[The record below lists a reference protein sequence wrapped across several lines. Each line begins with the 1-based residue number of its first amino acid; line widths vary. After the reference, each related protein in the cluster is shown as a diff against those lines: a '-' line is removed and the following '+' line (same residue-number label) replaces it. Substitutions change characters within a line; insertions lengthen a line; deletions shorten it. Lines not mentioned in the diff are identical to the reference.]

1 LKFEGE
7 NLISKLK
14 KCVPG
19 EKNWS
24 EYESIGVDVFSFL
37 FRDNFKKY
45 LSEEQIENNLKNH
58 RRDLLVN
65 NNPSDLTS
73 FWSDIKRNY
82 NCSAIIIDFKNYSNK
97 LNSTNFFS
105 VSKYTKKNVGDFA
118 IVFSRK
124 GIDKTAKVEQS
135 ELFKNGKLLLEFSD
149 SELIEMIGE
158 KIIGKDPIDR
168 LESKKF
174 ELVKKY

>member
-1 LKFEGE
+1 M
-7 NLISKLK
+7 
-14 KCVPG
+14 
-19 EKNWS
+19 
-24 EYESIGVDVFSFL
+24 
-37 FRDNFKKY
+37 
-45 LSEEQIENNLKNH
+45 
-58 RRDLLVN
+58 VN

-82 NCSAIIIDFKNYSNK
+82 NCSAIIIDFKNYSSK

-124 GIDKTAKVEQS
+124 GIDKTAKIEQS